1 VKQCRERDG
10 AEARA
15 VDLQRALNRERAQ
28 RLADLHANF
37 RVAGDVMEAVRRAAD
52 MEARYFDAEA
62 EVAAVAQDCA
72 ALELRDAAHD
82 DVHQRTAAEMD
93 SHEIEIEETRA
104 ELLLVRRALRQADDD
119 VSSAQRAAAKL
130 QKEVLSLRTEL
141 ARCATSARPGALQG
155 ATAPWQTK
163 QSRADAHRLP
173 GGPRPLRLGAS
184 RPLQLD
190 ASRPLSLDHF
200 HSTKALPAP
209 SPR

>member
-1 VKQCRERDG
+1 MEHQLKTIMEDNVKQCRERDG

-104 ELLLVRRALRQADDD
+104 ELLLAI
-119 VSSAQRAAAKL
+119 K
-130 QKEVLSLRTEL
+130 
-141 ARCATSARPGALQG
+141 
-155 ATAPWQTK
+155 
-163 QSRADAHRLP
+163 
-173 GGPRPLRLGAS
+173 PRPWS
-184 RPLQLD
+184 I
-190 ASRPLSLDHF
+190 DHA
-200 HSTKALPAP
+200 KATTARATQQRRCR
-209 SPR
+209 S